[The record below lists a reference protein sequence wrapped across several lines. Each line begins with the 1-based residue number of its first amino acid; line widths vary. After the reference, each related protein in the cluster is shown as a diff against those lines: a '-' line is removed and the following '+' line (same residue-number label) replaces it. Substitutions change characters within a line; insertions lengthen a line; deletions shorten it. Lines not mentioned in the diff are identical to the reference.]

1 MGEKIKN
8 YFLFFSAMTKFLK
21 PGKVAIITHGRYA
34 GRKAIILKSFDY
46 GSLTK
51 RFSHSLLVGLSKIP
65 RKITKKQPTVVK
77 INKLKIK
84 VFIKMVNHSHLM
96 LTRYYFT
103 RSDIDL
109 IKSSVFTSPFPT
121 SNTKTSTALQRKI
134 ICKKILQNKY
144 RTGQYRWFFK
154 KLRF

>member
-1 MGEKIKN
+1 MG
-8 YFLFFSAMTKFLK
+8 
-21 PGKVAIITHGRYA
+21 
-34 GRKAIILKSFDY
+34 
-46 GSLTK
+46 K

-65 RKITKKQPTVVK
+65 RKIIKKQPIDVK
-77 INKLKIK
+77 ISKLKIK

-103 RSDIDL
+103 RLDIDL
-109 IKSSVFTSPFPT
+109 IKSSVFTSPSPT